1 MFKRKSYFFAISLL
15 ILLTVGTLVMFI
27 EKESPSYVSK
37 STDEKTSIKSSDLAS
52 SNKNLT
58 SKELIA
64 ENDET
69 TESTESQEVKN
80 NSENKDP
87 EKDSVAKNENETTTV
102 TATKYVSVSSLNVR
116 SGPGTDNPV
125 VGMLKL
131 NQVVKAVIQNDQEDW
146 MKITAG
152 EISGYVNGKYLSNKI
167 VPEQEQE
174 PSKDSSDTKDANN
187 QNKSNKTNVTT
198 SKSTN
203 NTETKEKEESKAPVK
218 TEQTSPENDAEKLK
232 NVDQNNQLILVTT
245 NGYGTS
251 SAKVQ
256 TFERN
261 ADGNWTQV
269 LSTSGHI
276 GKNGFAKKKVEGDG
290 KSPRG
295 KYSIG
300 TAFGRTGNPGTKLP
314 FRSITSDDVW
324 VDDSNSNLYNSWQSR
339 KKTEGQWSSAENMDI
354 PQYNYGFVINYN
366 TNRVPGAGSA
376 IFFHVSSGYTLG
388 CTGVSQGSMVSILKW
403 LDPGKNPVII
413 QTPISELSNY

>member
-1 MFKRKSYFFAISLL
+1 MFKRKPYFFAIFLL

-27 EKESPSYVSK
+27 EKEPSSTVSE
-37 STDEKTSIKSSDLAS
+37 STDETTSIKSTDLAS

-58 SKELIA
+58 SKELKA

-69 TESTESQEVKN
+69 TESTESEEVED
-80 NSENKDP
+80 NSKIANR
-87 EKDSVAKNENETTTV
+87 EKDVVTKNENETTTV
-102 TATKYVSVSSLNVR
+102 TATKYIAVSSLNVR

-125 VGMLKL
+125 VGMLTI
-131 NQVVKAVIQNDQEDW
+131 NQEVKAAIQNKQVEW
-146 MKITAG
+146 LKITTD
-152 EISGYVNGKYLSNKI
+152 EISGYVNGKYLSNKK
-167 VPEQEQE
+167 VPDQSQE
-174 PSKDSSDTKDANN
+174 STRDTTSDTKDTNK
-187 QNKSNKTNVTT
+187 QTKSNATTTKPTN
-198 SKSTN
+198 ST
-203 NTETKEKEESKAPVK
+203 EQKEESKVPVK
-218 TEQTSPENDAEKLK
+218 QEQSPPKNDAEKLK
-232 NVDQNNQLILVTT
+232 NIGQNNQLILVTT

-251 SAKVQ
+251 SAKIQ

-276 GKNGFAKKKVEGDG
+276 GKNGFANKKVEGDG

-300 TAFGRTGNPGTKLP
+300 TAFGRKGNPGTKLP

-339 KKTEGQWSSAENMDI
+339 KKTEGQWSSAENMSI
-354 PQYNYGFVINYN
+354 PQYDYGFVINYN

-376 IFFHVSSGYTLG
+376 IFFHVSSGHTLG
-388 CTGVSQGSMVSILKW
+388 CTGVSQGNMVAILNW

-413 QTPISELSNY
+413 QTPVSELSNY